1 MGIYLKVWSIEDE
14 YRSMFDT
21 IAEVARLC
29 KVSYDDVMHEIG
41 FQRNYDIKALMINP
55 PTNYFSIE
63 YLLCSRLNKVL
74 RSNNIPLRIVGKR
87 RRYVW
92 LQNS

>member
-1 MGIYLKVWSIEDE
+1 MGIYLNVWSIEDE

-29 KVSYDDVMHEIG
+29 KVSYDDVMREIG

-63 YLLCSRLNKVL
+63 HLLCSRLNKVL
-74 RSNNIPLRIVGKR
+74 RRNNIPLRIVGKR
-87 RRYVW
+87 RRYEW
-92 LQNS
+92 L